1 MFYHPAAWQSGWSR
15 SSPVPKQFP
24 TVWHRHPNGTL
35 RAERDRTPTV
45 VQPLGA
51 ERVERWTY
59 LCACGEVYLWERPW

>member
-1 MFYHPAAWQSGWSR
+1 MADWVIDVKTEAR
-15 SSPVPKQFP
+15 QFP

-51 ERVERWTY
+51 TRTERWTY
-59 LCACGEVYLWERPW
+59 LCACGDVYLWERQV